1 MASAMRGAKS
11 EGNKSA
17 KGMLVVRRRAVIRGA
32 SSARGI
38 AKTKS
43 VVGGGGCK
51 WVKEW
56 TSMGFVG
63 DARLALVELPC
74 VCEEG

>member
-1 MASAMRGAKS
+1 MRGAKS
-11 EGNKSA
+11 EGTRIA
-17 KGMLVVRRRAVIRGA
+17 KGMQVVRRRATMRGA
-32 SSARGI
+32 SSARGMASI
-38 AKTKS
+38 KS

-63 DARLALVELPC
+63 
-74 VCEEG
+74 